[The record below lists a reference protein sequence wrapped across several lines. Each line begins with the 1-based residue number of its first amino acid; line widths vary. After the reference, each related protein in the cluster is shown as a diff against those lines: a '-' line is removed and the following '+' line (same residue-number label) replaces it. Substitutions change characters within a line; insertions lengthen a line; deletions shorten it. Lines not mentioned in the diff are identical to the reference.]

1 MDPQKPPTLA
11 EVAAKLLE
19 DNPRIIAGF
28 CGAIALL
35 VLLMLV
41 AAWLIWGRGPRRRRG
56 LRAARKQLKAGSWQD
71 ALDQLKRLRAVGSP
85 SASWLKTFDAFE
97 AECLQAAS
105 QAAIDDKKF
114 ENALELGHRAAQI
127 LDEPE
132 HEVRVTVQN
141 AMLRE
146 IRRLYAKT
154 GETHATIDLIART
167 LKVQSPCREASFWLA
182 MCQLRNGLTEQGLKQ
197 LQIARTGVAKAFS
210 IDDGFSDAAAPGAP
224 PAPPSTFIDPALY
237 LGALL
242 LRKGQA
248 KESLRFLTEANR
260 MDANCPFITLQLGAA
275 IVTAGGDTK
284 YAVRALQRSLGPKG
298 FGMWR
303 DDPHR
308 AWVEGFPENRSYIRK
323 LASEFAFTCPVFGD
337 DLKFLFRQGNL
348 ALAQGQFK
356 LGNFKEAADLFD
368 KVLKEGAP
376 SLPVL
381 RGLGLSL
388 AKLGRYDDAFVH
400 LRTAHEMEEEKERL
414 TAGYLALCGAA
425 GKPSRPEDK
434 LENIAWAVRLATN
447 FNAPGDAEWVGILNR
462 IFAEARQN
470 SIPLTSDDQLY
481 LCEHLVSLK
490 SSDALSA
497 QAYHFL
503 MATEPGLLRPE
514 YAWLYCRADQE
525 HDVNGDQAIA
535 LYTVMFA
542 NAEPAR
548 AFYAEQGWDFDDVER
563 MFLRRAAEKSPGR
576 FPEVL
581 GPDYTPRGEQLL
593 LAKAQQQEETGERE
607 AGLATI
613 EILVKLSPS
622 NTSAMDRAAGLHYRA
637 GRIEPAYQLL
647 EQWHQAQPTEP
658 MPLVR
663 QAILLHQ
670 QGHEPT
676 CFGKLQDAMNLSQG
690 RRRANIAFLGARLA
704 MQSWLVPNPNQ
715 TVVAGVGTPTPAMH
729 LAAESG
735 VGIPTPATSGT
746 LPAAIDFLTDCL
758 THDPNHAHAQW
769 CLAAVRWLQ
778 GDTAALAGQGEA
790 MSNAEVT
797 DPRYHYLAALCH
809 LLGSRHEAVVAACKR
824 VGTRAG
830 SNGSSTQRQY
840 SVEAGYL
847 AALAQVAMNHLRPA
861 IDALKP
867 LTFDPK
873 SPTLPYAQALL
884 GEVLFR
890 EKRHDEAISAWQA
903 LDTQKRQAWNLAGPM
918 AQTTFIS
925 ALESMQ
931 KGQYEQAAEKLRQA
945 GRLGF
950 RDRRLGPLLLLALF
964 KAGQQAIYKGETAPV
979 PTPRPN
985 SSVPDGDP
993 VAAPS
998 RSY

>member
-1 MDPQKPPTLA
+1 MNPPKDLTFTDL
-11 EVAAKLLE
+11 VIKLHQ
-19 DNPRIIAGF
+19 DHPGKFGAF
-28 CGAIALL
+28 YGAIALFI
-35 VLLMLV
+35 LLMLL

-56 LRAARKQLKAGSWQD
+56 LRAARKQLKAGNWQD
-71 ALDQLKRLRAVGSP
+71 ALEQLKRLRAIGSP
-85 SASWLKTFDAFE
+85 SASWLKTFEKFE

-105 QAAIDDKKF
+105 EAAIDNKKF
-114 ENALELGHRAAQI
+114 EDALELGERAAHM
-127 LDEPE
+127 LDKPE
-132 HEVRVTVQN
+132 HEVRLNVQN

-146 IRRLYAKT
+146 IRRLYSKP
-154 GETHATIDLIART
+154 GETHATIDLVART
-167 LKVQSPCREASFWLA
+167 LKVQAPCREASFWLA
-182 MCQLRNGLTEQGLKQ
+182 LCMLRNGMTEQGLKH
-197 LQIARTGVAKAFS
+197 LQIARTGVAKDFS
-210 IDDGFSDAAAPGAP
+210 IDDGFSDTAAPGAP

-237 LGALL
+237 VGALL

-284 YAVRALQRSLGPKG
+284 YAVRALQRALGPKG

-303 DDPHR
+303 EDPHR
-308 AWVEGFPENRSYIRK
+308 AWVEGFPDNRSYIRK

-388 AKLGRYDDAFVH
+388 AKLSRYDDAFVH
-400 LRTAHEMEEEKERL
+400 LRTAHEMEEEKGRL

-434 LENIAWAVRLATN
+434 LQNIAWAVSLVTK
-447 FNAPGDAEWVGILNR
+447 FNAPGDPEWVGILNR

-470 SIPLTSDDQLY
+470 NIPLTSDDQLY

-490 SSDALSA
+490 SCDALSA

-503 MATEPGLLRPE
+503 MATEPALLRPE
-514 YAWLYCRADQE
+514 YAWLYCRADQM
-525 HDVNGDQAIA
+525 HDVNGEQAIV
-535 LYTVMFA
+535 LYTAMFA
-542 NAEPAR
+542 HPEAAR

-563 MFLRRAAEKSPGR
+563 MFLRRAAEKAPGR
-576 FPEVL
+576 FPEIL

-593 LAKAQQQEETGERE
+593 LAKAQQQEESGQRE

-613 EILVKLSPS
+613 EILVKLSPQ

-647 EQWHQAQPTEP
+647 EQWHQTQPTEP

-670 QGHEPT
+670 QGHDPV
-676 CFGKLQDAMNLSQG
+676 CIGKLRYAMDLAQG

-704 MQSWLVPNPNQ
+704 LQSWLVPEPNQ
-715 TVVAGVGTPTPAMH
+715 TIEA
-729 LAAESG
+729 
-735 VGIPTPATSGT
+735 GT
-746 LPAAIDFLTDCL
+746 LPAVLDFLGDCL
-758 THDPNHAHAQW
+758 RSDPSHAHAQW

-778 GDTAALAGQGEA
+778 GDTAALAGQSEA
-790 MSNAEVT
+790 MQNAEVA

-809 LLGSRHEAVVAACKR
+809 LLGGRPEAVVAACQR
-824 VGTRAG
+824 IAQPAG
-830 SNGSSTQRQY
+830 SNGSGTQRQFA
-840 SVEAGYL
+840 VEAGYL
-847 AALAQVAMNHLRPA
+847 AALAHIALDQPRSA

-873 SPTLPYAQALL
+873 SPTLPYAQGLL

-890 EKRHDEAISAWQA
+890 ERRHDEAIAAWQA
-903 LDTQKRQAWNLAGPM
+903 LDTQKRQAWSLPEPM

-925 ALESMQ
+925 ALESLQ
-931 KGQYEQAAEKLRQA
+931 KAQYDIAAEKLRQA
-945 GRLGF
+945 GKLGY

-979 PTPRPN
+979 PTALPD
-985 SSVPDGDP
+985 VPTPSAEP
-993 VAAPS
+993 VASAK
-998 RSY
+998 

>member
-1 MDPQKPPTLA
+1 MDPPKDLTLTD
-11 EVAAKLLE
+11 VLVKLHQDHPGKFAALY
-19 DNPRIIAGF
+19 
-28 CGAIALL
+28 GAIALF

-56 LRAARKQLKAGSWQD
+56 LRAARRQLKAGKWQD
-71 ALDQLKRLRAVGSP
+71 ALEHLKRIRAIGSP
-85 SASWLKTFDAFE
+85 SASWVKTFDEFE
-97 AECLQAAS
+97 GKCLQAAS
-105 QAAIDDKKF
+105 EAAIDDKKF
-114 ENALELGHRAAQI
+114 EEALELGHRAAQI
-127 LDEPE
+127 LEEPE
-132 HEVRVTVQN
+132 HEARLSVQG

-146 IRRLYAKT
+146 IRRLFAKP

-182 MCQLRNGLTEQGLKQ
+182 MCQLRNGMTEQGLKQ

-210 IDDGFSDAAAPGAP
+210 IEDGFADAVGPGAP
-224 PAPPSTFIDPALY
+224 AAPPSTFIDPALY

-284 YAVRALQRSLGPKG
+284 YAVRALERSLGPKG

-308 AWVEGFPENRSYIRK
+308 AWVEGFPENRSYVRK
-323 LASEFAFTCPVFGD
+323 LASEFTYTCPVFGD

-400 LRTAHEMEEEKERL
+400 LRTAHEMEEEKDRL

-434 LENIAWAVRLATN
+434 LENIAWAVRLVTH
-447 FNAPGDAEWVGILNR
+447 FNAPGDAEWVGVLNR
-462 IFAEARQN
+462 IFAEARKN
-470 SIPLTSDDQLY
+470 AIPLTSDDQLY

-490 SSDALSA
+490 SCDAMSA

-503 MATEPGLLRPE
+503 MATEPALLRPE

-525 HDVNGDQAIA
+525 HDVNGDQAMA
-535 LYTVMFA
+535 LYALMFA

-548 AFYAEQGWDFDDVER
+548 AFYAEQSWDFDDVER
-563 MFLRRAAEKSPGR
+563 MFLRRAAEKAPGR
-576 FPEVL
+576 FPEIL

-593 LAKAQQQEETGERE
+593 LAKAQQQEETGQRE

-670 QGHEPT
+670 QGNESA
-676 CFGKLQDAMNLSQG
+676 CFGKLQNAMNLSQG
-690 RRRANIAFLGARLA
+690 RRRANIAFMGARLA
-704 MQSWLVPNPNQ
+704 LQRWLMPDSSQ
-715 TVVAGVGTPTPAMH
+715 AVVAGVGTPTPAMH
-729 LAAESG
+729 PAVESG
-735 VGIPTPATSGT
+735 VGAPATSAA
-746 LPAAIDFLTDCL
+746 LPAVLEFLGDCL
-758 THDPNHAHAQW
+758 AHDPNHAHSQW

-778 GDTAALAGQGEA
+778 GDTAALAGQGNA
-790 MSNAEVT
+790 MGDAEIP

-809 LLGSRHEAVVAACKR
+809 LLGNRPEAVVAACQR
-824 VGTRAG
+824 VGQPTG
-830 SNGSSTQRQY
+830 SNGSNTQRQFA
-840 SVEAGYL
+840 VEAGYL
-847 AALAQVAMNHLRPA
+847 AALAHIGMDRPRPA

-884 GEVLFR
+884 GEVFFR
-890 EKRHDEAISAWQA
+890 ENRHDEAISAWQA
-903 LDTQKRQAWNLAGPM
+903 LDANKRQAWNLAEPM

-925 ALESMQ
+925 ALESLQ
-931 KGQYEQAAEKLRQA
+931 KAQYEQAAEKLRQA
-945 GRLGF
+945 GRLGY

-979 PTPRPN
+979 PTDAPMP
-985 SSVPDGDP
+985 SAEP
-993 VAAPS
+993 VASAHELPGL
-998 RSY
+998 R

>member
-1 MDPQKPPTLA
+1 MDPQKDLTLTD
-11 EVAAKLLE
+11 VAVKLLE
-19 DNPRIIAGF
+19 DHPRIIAGF
-28 CGAIALL
+28 FGAVALF

-41 AAWLIWGRGPRRRRG
+41 AVWLIWGRGPRRRRG
-56 LRAARKQLKAGSWQD
+56 LRAARKQLNAGDWQN
-71 ALDQLKRLRAVGSP
+71 ALEQIKRVRAIGSP
-85 SASWLKTFDAFE
+85 GASWLKTFGQFE
-97 AECLQAAS
+97 AECLHAAAAS
-105 QAAIDDKKF
+105 AIENKKF
-114 ENALELGHRAAQI
+114 EDALELGQRAAQI

-132 HEVRVTVQN
+132 HEVRMNVQN

-146 IRRLYAKT
+146 IRRLLAKA
-154 GETHATIDLIART
+154 GETNAATDLIVRT

-197 LQIARTGVAKAFS
+197 LQVARTGVNKAFS

-224 PAPPSTFIDPALY
+224 PAPPSTFIDPSLY
-237 LGALL
+237 IGALL

-260 MDANCPFITLQLGAA
+260 MDANCPFIKLQLGAA
-275 IVTAGGDTK
+275 IVSAGGDTK
-284 YAVRALQRSLGPKG
+284 YAVRALQGALGPKG

-303 DDPHR
+303 DDPQR
-308 AWVEGFPENRSYIRK
+308 AWVEGFPENRSYVRK
-323 LASEFAFTCPVFGD
+323 LAGEFTFSCPVFGD
-337 DLKFLFRQGNL
+337 DMKFLFRQGNL

-356 LGNFKEAADLFD
+356 LGAFKEAADLFD

-388 AKLGRYDDAFVH
+388 AKLGRYDDAFIH

-414 TAGYLALCGAA
+414 AAGYLALCGAA

-434 LENIAWAVRLATN
+434 LQNIAWAIQLVTK
-447 FNAPGDAEWVGILNR
+447 FNAPGDVEWIGILNR

-470 SIPLTSDDQLY
+470 AIPLTSDDQLY

-490 SSDALSA
+490 SCDALSA

-503 MATEPGLLRPE
+503 IATEPALMRPE

-525 HDVNGDQAIA
+525 HDVNGEQALA
-535 LYTVMFA
+535 LYTAMFA
-542 NAEPAR
+542 QAEPAR

-563 MFLRRAAEKSPGR
+563 MFLRRAAEKAPGR
-576 FPEVL
+576 FPEIL

-593 LAKAQQQEETGERE
+593 LAKAHQQEEAGERE
-607 AGLATI
+607 AALATI

-647 EQWHQAQPTEP
+647 EQWHQTQPTEP
-658 MPLVR
+658 LPLVR

-670 QGHEPT
+670 QGHDPVA
-676 CFGKLQDAMNLSQG
+676 FGKLQHAMNLSNG
-690 RRRANIAFLGARLA
+690 KRRANIAFLGARLA
-704 MQSWLVPNPNQ
+704 LQSYLVPNPNH
-715 TVVAGVGTPTPAMH
+715 TVDV
-729 LAAESG
+729 
-735 VGIPTPATSGT
+735 GT
-746 LPAAIDFLTDCL
+746 LPAVLDFLGDCL
-758 THDPNHAHAQW
+758 TNDPSHAHAQW

-778 GDTAALAGQGEA
+778 GDVAALAGQGDA
-790 MSNAEVT
+790 MQNAEVA

-809 LLGSRHEAVVAACKR
+809 LLGNRPEAVVAACQR
-824 VGTRAG
+824 IAQPTGTNG
-830 SNGSSTQRQY
+830 SNTQRQFA
-840 SVEAGYL
+840 VEAGYL
-847 AALAQVAMNHLRPA
+847 AALAHICVNQPRPA

-890 EKRHDEAISAWQA
+890 ESRHDEAISAWQA
-903 LDTQKRQAWNLAGPM
+903 LDAQKRQAWALSEPM

-931 KGQYEQAAEKLRQA
+931 KAQYEQAAEKFRQA
-945 GRLGF
+945 GRLGY

-979 PTPRPN
+979 PTRQEPSAEPVA
-985 SSVPDGDP
+985 SVP
-993 VAAPS
+993 
-998 RSY
+998 

>member
-1 MDPQKPPTLA
+1 MSAGIFGT
-11 EVAAKLLE
+11 VAL
-19 DNPRIIAGF
+19 F
-28 CGAIALL
+28 
-35 VLLMLV
+35 VLLMLI

-56 LRAARKQLKAGSWQD
+56 LNAARKQLKAGNWQD
-71 ALDQLKRLRAVGSP
+71 ALEQLKRLRAIGTP

-97 AECLQAAS
+97 AECLHAAS
-105 QAAIDDKKF
+105 EAAINDKKF
-114 ENALELGHRAAQI
+114 EEALEFGHRAAQI

-132 HEVRVTVQN
+132 HEVRGNVQG

-146 IRRLYAKT
+146 IRRLFAKP
-154 GETHATIDLIART
+154 GETHATIDLIVRT
-167 LKVQSPCREASFWLA
+167 LKVQSPCREASFWQA
-182 MCQLRNGLTEQGLKQ
+182 MCQLRNGMTEQGLKQ

-210 IDDGFSDAAAPGAP
+210 IEDGFPDTAAPDAP

-284 YAVRALQRSLGPKG
+284 YAVRALERSLGPKG

-308 AWVEGFPENRSYIRK
+308 AWVEGFPENRSYVRK
-323 LASEFAFTCPVFGD
+323 LASEFTYTCPVFGD

-356 LGNFKEAADLFD
+356 LGNFKESADLFD

-434 LENIAWAVRLATN
+434 LENIAWAVRLVTH
-447 FNAPGDAEWVGILNR
+447 FNAPGDTEWVGILNR
-462 IFAEARQN
+462 IFAEARRN

-490 SSDALSA
+490 SCDAMSA

-503 MATEPGLLRPE
+503 MATEPALVRPE

-525 HDVNGDQAIA
+525 HDVDGDHAIS
-535 LYTVMFA
+535 LYTMMFA
-542 NAEPAR
+542 NAEPAQCLLRGAWLGFRRRGADVPAPGRGEGAGQISRSPWPRLHAARR
-548 AFYAEQGWDFDDVER
+548 AIAPGEGPAAGRNRPARGGTGNHRDSRQAVAEQHQRHGSR
-563 MFLRRAAEKSPGR
+563 RRAA
-576 FPEVL
+576 L
-581 GPDYTPRGEQLL
+581 PR
-593 LAKAQQQEETGERE
+593 RPHR
-607 AGLATI
+607 AGVSIARAMAPIAT
-613 EILVKLSPS
+613 
-622 NTSAMDRAAGLHYRA
+622 DRADAAGASGDPLASA
-637 GRIEPAYQLL
+637 GKRFRQF
-647 EQWHQAQPTEP
+647 
-658 MPLVR
+658 R
-663 QAILLHQ
+663 QAAKRD
-670 QGHEPT
+670 EPVAWPPPGQYRV
-676 CFGKLQDAMNLSQG
+676 C
-690 RRRANIAFLGARLA
+690 GARLA
-704 MQSWLVPNPNQ
+704 LQSWLMPDPSQ
-715 TVVAGVGTPTPAMH
+715 EVVAGVGTPTAAMH
-729 LAAESG
+729 AAAESG
-735 VGIPTPATSGT
+735 VGVPTSATTGAIPAV
-746 LPAAIDFLTDCL
+746 LEFLGDCL

-790 MSNAEVT
+790 MQNAEVA

-809 LLGSRHEAVVAACKR
+809 LLGSRPETVVAACQR
-824 VGTRAG
+824 VGQPTG
-830 SNGSSTQRQY
+830 SNGSSTQRQFT
-840 SVEAGYL
+840 VEAGYL
-847 AALAQVAMNHLRPA
+847 AALAHIGMDQPRLA

-890 EKRHDEAISAWQA
+890 ESRHDEAINSWQA
-903 LDTQKRQAWNLAGPM
+903 LDAQKRQAWNLAEPL

-925 ALESMQ
+925 ALESLQ
-931 KGQYEQAAEKLRQA
+931 NGQYEQAAEKLRQA
-945 GRLGF
+945 GRLGY

-979 PTPRPN
+979 PTVRPDAPTPN
-985 SSVPDGDP
+985 AEP
-993 VAAPS
+993 VVSAQS
-998 RSY
+998 